1 MSRGV
6 GIYKTAINYGYG
18 IPLYGGGLSDDD
30 DDDDEEELGREAL
43 IRKAEASKEGH
54 WMFSDDHAERV
65 ENAIRQATKHPEHGL
80 SVFSHDGPA
89 LPPRPPK
96 PPQPKEEKKPL
107 RPLPPIPQKKPAKT
121 PIDDADIAQQILNRR
136 RKMHIDED
144 DDSDE
149 WYGSGIRGYGRG
161 GRTAH
166 ALRGGGR
173 GGGRVYDPRMHEQAS
188 QDQDPLDGVSLT
200 NLFGGRLK
208 KGSKAAKRRM
218 AFLRS
223 LRRKKKSSTKGGG
236 ILTTVLP
243 TYLRLTGNFFK
254 DHATTRRNQLAELE
268 RLRKLRGGKF
278 ELRDIRDFFAG
289 PIGWAM
295 MGVRKRRE
303 KEIEDLQRQL

>member
-1 MSRGV
+1 MSDRV

-30 DDDDEEELGREAL
+30 DDDDEDDEPELGREAL
-43 IRKAEASKEGH
+43 IAKAEKTKEDPKNA
-54 WMFSDDHAERV
+54 WMFSDDYADRV
-65 ENAIRQATKHPEHGL
+65 EYAIRQATKHPEHGL

-96 PPQPKEEKKPL
+96 P
-107 RPLPPIPQKKPAKT
+107 RPLPPIPQKKPSKT

-188 QDQDPLDGVSLT
+188 QDQDPLDGFSLT

-243 TYLRLTGNFFK
+243 TYLRLTGNFFN